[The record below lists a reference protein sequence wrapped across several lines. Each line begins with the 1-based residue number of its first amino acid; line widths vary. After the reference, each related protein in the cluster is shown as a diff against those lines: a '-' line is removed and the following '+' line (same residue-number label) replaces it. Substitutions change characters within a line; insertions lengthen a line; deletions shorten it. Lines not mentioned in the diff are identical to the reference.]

1 MYVIMQI
8 IQSCFFCFFC
18 FLCFSAI
25 SNDNPKTPTNLTPTT
40 PPPNTP
46 ANPPTN
52 MATAKRTMN
61 TDDEIAQI
69 SSPRK
74 KQRQSKTMVAMI
86 EKDLLMEGSS
96 GEGDKETQP
105 PKQIIVISPKAK
117 NLMQP
122 LQQRPISPQQPISR
136 DQSMTPNE
144 DGANE
149 NKDDSQLNVDN
160 QSQAAS
166 ESVGVQVERQLTQQQ
181 QFKRLSPQL
190 LLDIQMLKNEEQMR
204 EKYKKIAEARIKDDR
219 FAELLKKKPG
229 HDKVFVN
236 LCGNIF
242 NCRHGTVEN
251 DYKLG
256 RFLVELKD
264 TFYFNTGE
272 PKNYFYT
279 ECELLFPFK
288 TTEAEKKANKGVV
301 RHCYQLG
308 LAATLED
315 ALKLYV

>member
-1 MYVIMQI
+1 MQI

-18 FLCFSAI
+18 FFALQTLRQTHTT
-25 SNDNPKTPTNLTPTT
+25 PKTPKTPTT

-160 QSQAAS
+160 QSQVAS
-166 ESVGVQVERQLTQQQ
+166 ESVGVQAEEPLTQQQ

-190 LLDIQMLKNEEQMR
+190 LLDIQMIKNKEEMR
-204 EKYKKIAEARIKDDR
+204 EKYKKIAQTRIKDDR
-219 FAELLKKKPG
+219 FVELLKKQPG
-229 HDKVFVN
+229 SDKVFVN
-236 LCGNIF
+236 LCGKIF
-242 NCRHGTVEN
+242 DCRHGTVEN
-251 DYKLG
+251 DFKLG
-256 RFLVELKD
+256 RLLVELKD
-264 TFYFNTGE
+264 TFYADTGN
-272 PKNYFYT
+272 PRNYFYT
-279 ECELLFPFK
+279 ECEKLFPFK
-288 TTEAEKKANKGVV
+288 TTESEKKANRGVV